1 MQEYLDNDDD
11 DDDDL
16 KRYIESLKDS
26 SLETHRHFYDLY
38 QHFMARFGR
47 RGPGEIDIAN
57 DRYGMKRNREC
68 QQIC

>member
-1 MQEYLDNDDD
+1 MQEYLDNDD

-26 SLETHRHFYDLY
+26 SFETHRHFYDLY

-47 RGPGEIDIAN
+47 RGPGEIDIGN